1 MKGDWK
7 IPFKKLEWHSG
18 VTEEGEK
25 LGFVHQIGEF
35 YAHERA
41 RHPLRKYL
49 VINSSGNV
57 ISESISVWSSDDDY
71 KKLGEVQTVEEGKE
85 LCQKDFES
93 YIIKTFFE
101 SDGRAV

>member
-7 IPFKKLEWHSG
+7 IPFKKLTWRSG
-18 VTEEGEK
+18 VTEEGEAQ
-25 LGFVHQIGEF
+25 GYVHQIGEF
-35 YAHERA
+35 YIHERA
-41 RHPLRKYL
+41 RHPERKYY
-49 VINSSGNV
+49 
-57 ISESISVWSSDDDY
+57 ISNHKEELSMLSVWSSDDD

-93 YIIKTFFE
+93 YIMKTFFE

>member
-25 LGFVHQIGEF
+25 LGYVHQIGEF
-35 YAHERA
+35 YQIRHK
-41 RHPLRKYL
+41 HPLRNYL

-57 ISESISVWSSDDDY
+57 ISESISVWSIDDD

-101 SDGRAV
+101 SDGRAE

>member
-35 YAHERA
+35 YQSRHK
-41 RHPLRKYL
+41 HPLRKYL

-57 ISESISVWSSDDDY
+57 ISESISVWSSDDD

-93 YIIKTFFE
+93 YIMKTFFE

>member
-35 YAHERA
+35 YAHEQY
-41 RHPLRKYL
+41 PVTTGDSFKLVVSGTFNKQKYQ
-49 VINSSGNV
+49 V
-57 ISESISVWSSDDDY
+57 
-71 KKLGEVQTVEEGKE
+71 
-85 LCQKDFES
+85 
-93 YIIKTFFE
+93 
-101 SDGRAV
+101 